1 MFTAKLITIF
11 LIAMFASIGIYLFV
25 EKRQIRKLA
34 TLVLVVGLIASMY
47 CLSAGIFLFFG
58 WHDPL
63 AAATTEQIANASVK
77 HGGKG
82 GIVILAIKYWPYV
95 LIGSGGYF
103 SYSYFQILRMRSKQ

>member
-1 MFTAKLITIF
+1 
-11 LIAMFASIGIYLFV
+11 LFV
-25 EKRQIRKLA
+25 EKRQIRKLP

-47 CLSAGIFLFFG
+47 CLSAGIFLFFD
-58 WHDPL
+58 WQDPL
-63 AAATTEQIANASVK
+63 AAASTEQIANASMK

-95 LIGSGGYF
+95 LIGLGGYF